1 MDASKS
7 TESSGQKTIKDQTLS
22 GLGNL
27 VRLLPTGTVFTY
39 QFLSPTLS
47 NYGNCNTFKYKF
59 PTSILVGLSG
69 LACFFSTFTDSY
81 VGDDKKNHYG
91 IATLKGIW
99 PSAESKSVDL
109 SAYKLRF
116 ADFVHAFF
124 AVAVFGVVVLLDQ
137 NTVECFYPVSAS
149 TEKTLLKVLPPVVG
163 AVSSV
168 VFMAFPNKRHGIGYP
183 KSSTES
189 STDSK
194 SSTTS
199 TTTGTTGAVSPT
211 TEV

>member
-7 TESSGQKTIKDQTLS
+7 TESSGQKTMKDHTFS

-39 QFLSPTLS
+39 QFLSPALS

-59 PTSILVGLSG
+59 PTSILVGLCG

-81 VGDDKKNHYG
+81 VGDDKKTHYG
-91 IATLKGIW
+91 IATWKGIW
-99 PSAESKSVDL
+99 PSSESKNVDL

-183 KSSTES
+183 KSTSTES
-189 STDSK
+189 SKDSK
-194 SSTTS
+194 SSTS
-199 TTTGTTGAVSPT
+199 TTGAVSST